1 MKGKERK
8 NIQDGTGRNEHSH
21 KDNVY
26 GNMVELDKEPT
37 LARSIEASTTM
48 DDDISDDVYVNVD
61 DLNKEAELKRSKEKK
76 TPKTTKVS
84 TGIATKARLILAA
97 LIFLFIMFLFLI
109 VITSLLLKYYLAM
122 SEEMSHQKNHDDQQQ
137 MVLEDV
143 KTVKNNLENV
153 KQNFLQDS
161 KAINKTL
168 ENVKQNFIQD
178 IKAINKTLEILF
190 RTCPPQW
197 KPIGLFCYY
206 FSTDTLSWDNAKDE
220 CVRKGSALAFL
231 KNKDETDAL
240 KPSIEN
246 GRYWIGLRRDTEPG
260 KWKWVD
266 GSMMSHST
274 WKKGE
279 PNNPLSEH
287 CAESVSGYWNDLPCE
302 RKLLYICKK
311 CRCC

>member
-1 MKGKERK
+1 MLTGTQYNIAARDLRMKGKERK
-8 NIQDGTGRNEHSH
+8 NIQDGTRRN
-21 KDNVY
+21 
-26 GNMVELDKEPT
+26 
-37 LARSIEASTTM
+37 

-76 TPKTTKVS
+76 TPKT
-84 TGIATKARLILAA
+84 
-97 LIFLFIMFLFLI
+97 MN
-109 VITSLLLKYYLAM
+109 LAM
-122 SEEMSHQKNHDDQQQ
+122 SEEMSHQKNH
-137 MVLEDV
+137 
-143 KTVKNNLENV
+143 ENV
-153 KQNFLQDS
+153 KQNFLED
-161 KAINKTL
+161 
-168 ENVKQNFIQD
+168 F
-178 IKAINKTLEILF
+178 KAINKTLEILC

-274 WKKGE
+274 WKEGE

-302 RKLLYICKK
+302 RKLQYICKK
-311 CRCC
+311 CQCC

>member
-1 MKGKERK
+1 MLTGTQYNIAARDLRMKSKERK
-8 NIQDGTGRNEHSH
+8 NIQDGKRRN
-21 KDNVY
+21 DN
-26 GNMVELDKEPT
+26 
-37 LARSIEASTTM
+37 
-48 DDDISDDVYVNVD
+48 DISDDVYVNVD

-76 TPKTTKVS
+76 TPKTMKVS
-84 TGIATKARLILAA
+84 TRITTKERLILAA

-122 SEEMSHQKNHDDQQQ
+122 SEEMSHQKNHADDQQQ

-153 KQNFLQDS
+153 KQNFLQD
-161 KAINKTL
+161 
-168 ENVKQNFIQD
+168 
-178 IKAINKTLEILF
+178 IKAINKTLEIVC
-190 RTCPPQW
+190 RTCPPEW

-240 KPSIEN
+240 KASLEN
-246 GRYWIGLRRDTEPG
+246 GRYWIGLRRDTDPG

-266 GSMMSHST
+266 GSMLTHST

-279 PNNPLSEH
+279 PNNLQNED
-287 CAESVSGYWNDLPCE
+287 CAESESGYWNDLTCE
-302 RKLLYICKK
+302 RKLKYICKK
-311 CRCC
+311 WCCC

>member
-1 MKGKERK
+1 MLTGTQYNIAARDLRMKSKERK
-8 NIQDGTGRNEHSH
+8 NIQDGKRRNEHSH

-37 LARSIEASTTM
+37 LAKSIEIDEASTTM
-48 DDDISDDVYVNVD
+48 DNDISDDVYVNVD

-76 TPKTTKVS
+76 TPKTMKVS
-84 TGIATKARLILAA
+84 TRITTKERLILAA

-153 KQNFLQDS
+153 KQNFLQD
-161 KAINKTL
+161 
-168 ENVKQNFIQD
+168 
-178 IKAINKTLEILF
+178 IKAINKTLEIVC
-190 RTCPPQW
+190 RTCPPEW

-240 KPSIEN
+240 KASLEN
-246 GRYWIGLRRDTEPG
+246 GRYWIGLRRDTDPG

-266 GSMMSHST
+266 GSMLTHST

-279 PNNPLSEH
+279 PNNLQNED
-287 CAESVSGYWNDLPCE
+287 CAESESGYWNDLTCE
-302 RKLLYICKK
+302 RKLKYICKK
-311 CRCC
+311 WCCC

>member
-1 MKGKERK
+1 MLTGTQYNIAARDLRMKSKERK
-8 NIQDGTGRNEHSH
+8 NIQDGKRRNEHSH

-37 LARSIEASTTM
+37 LAKSIEIDEASTTM
-48 DDDISDDVYVNVD
+48 DNDISDDVYVNVD

-76 TPKTTKVS
+76 TPKT
-84 TGIATKARLILAA
+84 
-97 LIFLFIMFLFLI
+97 MN
-109 VITSLLLKYYLAM
+109 LAM
-122 SEEMSHQKNHDDQQQ
+122 SEEMSHQKNHADDQQQ

-153 KQNFLQDS
+153 KQNFLQD
-161 KAINKTL
+161 
-168 ENVKQNFIQD
+168 
-178 IKAINKTLEILF
+178 IKAINKTLEIVC
-190 RTCPPQW
+190 RTCPPEW

-240 KPSIEN
+240 KASLEN
-246 GRYWIGLRRDTEPG
+246 GRYWIGLRRDTDPG

-266 GSMMSHST
+266 GSMLTHST

-279 PNNPLSEH
+279 PNNLQNED
-287 CAESVSGYWNDLPCE
+287 CAESESGYWNDLTCE
-302 RKLLYICKK
+302 RKLKYICKK
-311 CRCC
+311 WCCC

>member
-1 MKGKERK
+1 MLTGTQYNIAARDLRMKGKERK
-8 NIQDGTGRNEHSH
+8 NIQDGTRRN
-21 KDNVY
+21 
-26 GNMVELDKEPT
+26 
-37 LARSIEASTTM
+37 

-76 TPKTTKVS
+76 TPKTMKVS
-84 TGIATKARLILAA
+84 TGITTKARLILAA

-122 SEEMSHQKNHDDQQQ
+122 SEEMSHQKNH
-137 MVLEDV
+137 
-143 KTVKNNLENV
+143 ENV
-153 KQNFLQDS
+153 KQNFLED
-161 KAINKTL
+161 
-168 ENVKQNFIQD
+168 F
-178 IKAINKTLEILF
+178 KAINKTLEILC

-274 WKKGE
+274 WKEGE

-302 RKLLYICKK
+302 RKLQYICKK
-311 CRCC
+311 CQCC

>member
-21 KDNVY
+21 QDNVY
-26 GNMVELDKEPT
+26 KNMVELDKEPT
-37 LARSIEASTTM
+37 LARAIEALTTM

-76 TPKTTKVS
+76 TPKTMKVS
-84 TGIATKARLILAA
+84 TRIATKARLILAA

-122 SEEMSHQKNHDDQQQ
+122 SEEMSHQKNH
-137 MVLEDV
+137 
-143 KTVKNNLENV
+143 ENV
-153 KQNFLQDS
+153 KQNFLEDI

-168 ENVKQNFIQD
+168 ENVC
-178 IKAINKTLEILF
+178 
-190 RTCPPQW
+190 RTCPPEW

-220 CVRKGSALAFL
+220 CVRNGSALAFL

-246 GRYWIGLRRDTEPG
+246 GKYWIGLRRDTEPG

-274 WKKGE
+274 WNKGE
-279 PNNPLSEH
+279 PNNPLNEH

-302 RKLLYICKK
+302 RKLQYMCKK